1 MAQSLQEMHTS
12 LCNNFRT
19 RISAKE
25 FLIDSYENQS
35 LMHQV
40 IKDARAMNVP
50 SNDIRNVLQNRLKN
64 RKQTNE
70 LINGFF

>member
-1 MAQSLQEMHTS
+1 M
-12 LCNNFRT
+12 
-19 RISAKE
+19 
-25 FLIDSYENQS
+25 IDSYENQS

-70 LINGFF
+70 LINGFLELQVTVKKDLTL